1 MRARAKGMALS
12 NMSNWLCNFAV
23 AFATPPLF
31 AALHGAYY
39 FVLVGSCVISGI
51 VVYCVYPETAHR
63 TLEELAEVFQD
74 AVPPSQCEK
83 LARAISTGTATGVG
97 PGAGASGGAG
107 WLEVPGTRGANGFSD
122 PSSTLRASFGDKERP
137 SQDDSA
143 SKLEASEAN

>member
-12 NMSNWLCNFAV
+12 TGVNWASNFVV
-23 AFATPPLF
+23 AFITPPLF
-31 AALHGAYY
+31 AALHGGYY
-39 FVLVGSCVISGI
+39 FLLLGACAVSGLF
-51 VVYCVYPETAHR
+51 VFFFYPETAHR

-97 PGAGASGGAG
+97 TNASGGAG
-107 WLEVPGTRGANGFSD
+107 WLEVPGTRAANGFSD
-122 PSSTLRASFGDKERP
+122 SSSTLRASFGDKGRP